1 MDHCEK
7 GGESVE
13 RGVAAARWKVH
24 DRQTRRPGS
33 HEKAESA
40 RRMVAL
46 VKRIELEEF
55 GEAIPQIR
63 LDPKN
68 R

>member
-13 RGVAAARWKVH
+13 RSVAAARWKVH

-33 HEKAESA
+33 REKAESA
-40 RRMVAL
+40 RRMAAL
-46 VKRIELEEF
+46 VKRIALKEF
-55 GEAIPQIR
+55 GEAIPRIR
-63 LDPKN
+63 PGPKPT
-68 R
+68 